1 MGVSP
6 GRDGCGEDWRG
17 SYGTAV
23 PEASIKLQFVYS
35 AATEPLLDDFVQTFH
50 ALAVL
55 WAAASAPLAGLGR
68 GRTHEERFRR
78 QRVEWV
84 AIDPPP
90 LWVPVPS
97 SLPQALELRVEAL
110 TMASPFDLLL
120 HVPHEVY
127 AAAGAVAIPRFVTAL
142 EKAWNAPGRI
152 RVERTRLE
160 RDQWQ
165 ALADRDAARD
175 AYELR
180 PVRSGRPQS
189 GFELESGSVDV
200 PDDWRW
206 PS

>member
-1 MGVSP
+1 
-6 GRDGCGEDWRG
+6 
-17 SYGTAV
+17 V
-23 PEASIKLQFVYS
+23 PAASIKLQFVYS

-50 ALAVL
+50 ALSVL
-55 WAAASAPLAGLGR
+55 WAEASAPLAGAVQ
-68 GRTHEERFRR
+68 GRTYEERFRR
-78 QRVEWV
+78 QRAEWV
-84 AIDPPP
+84 TTDPPA
-90 LWVPVPS
+90 LWVPVAS

-120 HVPHEVY
+120 HVPREVY
-127 AAAGAVAIPRFVTAL
+127 AAAGAAAVPRFVAAL

-165 ALADRDAARD
+165 ALAERDAARD

-180 PVRSGRPQS
+180 PSGSGLPRS
-189 GFELESGSVDV
+189 GFELESGSVDT
-200 PDDWRW
+200 PDDWAW